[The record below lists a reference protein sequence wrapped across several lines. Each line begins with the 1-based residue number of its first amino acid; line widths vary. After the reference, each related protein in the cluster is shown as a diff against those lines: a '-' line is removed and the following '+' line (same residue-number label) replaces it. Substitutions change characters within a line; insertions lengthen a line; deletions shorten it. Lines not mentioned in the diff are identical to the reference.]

1 MRASAVRESDPPC
14 YNRLMTSQLAILGA
28 AVIVGASI
36 IGARV
41 IAPCEISATTGSQNP
56 MAWHVNT
63 ITGEVDACGFVR
75 KDGPRPVVEC
85 RHSL

>member
-1 MRASAVRESDPPC
+1 
-14 YNRLMTSQLAILGA
+14 MTSQLAVLGA
-28 AVIVGASI
+28 AVIVGASV

-41 IAPCEISATTGSQNP
+41 IAPDEISATTGSQNP
-56 MAWHVNT
+56 MAWRVNT

-75 KDGPRPVVEC
+75 KGGPRPVVEC